1 MEENQNKITMVQN
14 LKREDLITFNMYL
27 ATLSKNISTLFL
39 GAFCIFFGIYGLFT
53 EGVKEHLVYN
63 ILFIVL
69 GAASILFSLV
79 FSKWIAKAK
88 VMKRNLQDLEPI
100 YVQLNEDGI
109 LYCFQT
115 EISDDTKKIDAIPWS
130 YITKAVVK
138 KEYIYIH
145 LADKTVVLL
154 IKKSEIQNDAFI
166 PYIKE
171 KLFPLKRYI
180 ERKK

>member
-1 MEENQNKITMVQN
+1 MEENQNKITMVQH
-14 LKREDLITFNMYL
+14 LKREDLIIFNMYL
-27 ATLSKNISTLFL
+27 ATLSKNIGTLIL
-39 GAFCIFFGIYGLFT
+39 GAFCIFFGIYGLCT
-53 EGVKEHLVYN
+53 EGVNEHLVYN

-69 GAASILFSLV
+69 GVVSILFSLV

-88 VMKRNLQDLEPI
+88 IMKKKLQDLEPI
-100 YVQLNEDGI
+100 YVQLSEEGI

-115 EISDDTKKIDAIPWS
+115 ELEDSTKKVDAIPWS

-145 LADKTVVLL
+145 LVDKTVVLV
-154 IKKSEIQNDAFI
+154 IKKSDIQNDAFI

-171 KLFPLKRYI
+171 KLLPLKKYV
-180 ERKK
+180 ETKK